1 MQFISIFLHYSTSY
15 MLKGDEARCN
25 NLAKAAFYP
34 PIYSAFVTFAIGCL
48 LLLTMM
54 LVEKKTIEQNMS
66 KAKEAAETP
75 AGAEVDKIICCVKEA
90 REVEG
95 NYDLLHRAE
104 GGVRMLIGTSF
115 TLLSSPKERHATAK
129 YIYDKEMEIHMS
141 KRGALRC
148 LRRKGWSQK
157 ETYALLDHLAKPNCV
172 KKAKH
177 QVSLTP
183 HDFADEEPSARKSYN
198 TQAL

>member
-1 MQFISIFLHYSTSY
+1 MISISKVFLHYSTSY

-25 NLAKAAFYP
+25 KLAKVAFYP
-34 PIYSAFVTFAIGCL
+34 PIYSAFVTMAIGCL

-54 LVEKKTIEQNMS
+54 LVEKKTKQQNRS
-66 KAKEAAETP
+66 KAKEAAETQE
-75 AGAEVDKIICCVKEA
+75 GAEVDKIICCVKEA
-90 REVEG
+90 RELVG

-148 LRRKGWSQK
+148 LRSKGWSQK
-157 ETYALLDHLAKPNCV
+157 ETYALLDHVAKPNCV
-172 KKAKH
+172 KKTKH
-177 QVSLTP
+177 
-183 HDFADEEPSARKSYN
+183 
-198 TQAL
+198 

>member
-1 MQFISIFLHYSTSY
+1 MEVLLHITSY
-15 MLKGDEARCN
+15 QRYSNTTATGDESGCN

-34 PIYSAFVTFAIGCL
+34 PIYSAFVTMAIGCL

-54 LVEKKTIEQNMS
+54 LVEKKTKEQNRFQT
-66 KAKEAAETP
+66 KKAAETP

-90 REVEG
+90 RELEG

-115 TLLSSPKERHATAK
+115 TLLSSPKERHATAM

-148 LRRKGWSQK
+148 LRSKGWSQK
-157 ETYALLDHLAKPNCV
+157 ETYALLDHVEKPNCV

-177 QVSLTP
+177 QV
-183 HDFADEEPSARKSYN
+183 
-198 TQAL
+198 